1 MNINFLLKQSTKKVF
16 IFILIIP
23 IIIQFFLI
31 NLVQSF
37 SCERLYY
44 LIFAFFAFLYLPYF
58 YWLNIVVNFLYSYS
72 NKYFNLKLFTF
83 KLCLVVNIIVV
94 FNFVFFIAYIFSF
107 VFKGGEPN
115 DDIFLYVGL
124 IQFVGVLSF
133 SYCGYFVSKLI
144 STIELKKT
152 VCFND
157 IAGNL
162 VTFSFPP
169 VALWIIHNKIKKIQ
183 VTEKLDDTFK

>member
-1 MNINFLLKQSTKKVF
+1 M
-16 IFILIIP
+16 
-23 IIIQFFLI
+23 
-31 NLVQSF
+31 
-37 SCERLYY
+37 
-44 LIFAFFAFLYLPYF
+44 
-58 YWLNIVVNFLYSYS
+58 
-72 NKYFNLKLFTF
+72 
-83 KLCLVVNIIVV
+83 NIIVV